1 MNQRELSTGKRERMA
16 RGRKEKAVGNSA
28 VMEGLDH
35 ICSAGPDSEVE
46 SWVDR
51 IEERGNY
58 SARLQYISPRS
69 WWGKYLPDDNSC

>member
-1 MNQRELSTGKRERMA
+1 MA
-16 RGRKEKAVGNSA
+16 RGRKEKAVGKSA
-28 VMEGLDH
+28 VREGLEH
-35 ICSAGPDSEVE
+35 ICSAGPDSGAE

-58 SARLQYISPRS
+58 SGRISPRS